1 MITFVLCLIATIISS
16 SNAYELL
23 DDIPVTFKI
32 DGDITYTPSS
42 GGVPILGYKLKVG
55 YDKHS
60 WIGVKFMEETS

>member
-1 MITFVLCLIATIISS
+1 MITFLLCLIATTISPS
-16 SNAYELL
+16 HAYELL
-23 DDIPVTFKI
+23 DGIPVTFKI
-32 DGDITYTPSS
+32 DGDISYTPSS